1 MPDNFQL
8 VSIIATS
15 ICRLRTGSGN
25 VPCDPPNEKDLVTAK
40 NILADL
46 SKAGFEVQLVQAQ
59 EREDRTFSSQR

>member
-1 MPDNFQL
+1 MQDPFQL

-15 ICRLRTGSGN
+15 ICRTRTGSGN

-46 SKAGFEVQLVQAQ
+46 SEAGFEVQLVQ
-59 EREDRTFSSQR
+59 EEEKEG